1 MTTYADKVAK
11 AGATQTAGD
20 MRSTIR
26 SEPVSEWPADQIS
39 ERWKAW
45 MATGMEA
52 DDPLFVEKAR

>member
-1 MTTYADKVAK
+1 MGKYADKVAK
-11 AGATQTAGD
+11 TDAMQTARN

-26 SEPVSEWPADQIS
+26 SEPVSEWPSDRIS

-52 DDPLFVEKAR
+52 DDPLFVEKTQ